1 MEQLLF
7 KNYNGARLALN
18 ITYWT
23 ADGGR
28 ETLGGLSSGGRPA
41 ALRAILDK
49 YIRAGFMVQA
59 DGWKEFCADMDQAA
73 ARDGKGSQAAEK
85 AAILKGYTPDGDA
98 DPGYIFIKKSKMKE
112 AEKMKEAGK
121 MTYKKVNY
129 SIVIMET
136 ATGIF
141 HAEPVTGYTRD
152 DLPGLAIRKHTGGT
166 WAAAPWTVDN
176 IEYGCSVVGDGS
188 ATRDAAADV
197 VKKYG
202 YIEKI
207 NRLLSNPARV
217 ADLMKRKKAAEM
229 NCRVD
234 EVPADPE
241 PEKEPEPAAEVQP
254 DEVPEKAP
262 EVKAEPAA
270 EKAPAP
276 VVTDAEKVR
285 AGWNNIIT
293 WLHMDKHNGPAVL
306 AAAMSAE
313 KVTAEEVLEYLQRGT
328 LPPVH
333 TFDAWKDQGRT
344 VRRGEKAAFSTY
356 VWKYTRDGKKDADP
370 EKEPA
375 DPEKAGPDFI
385 RKKAYFFRIEQT
397 EPAAAVADLE
407 TIPDG
412 CKLET
417 VNGCRWI
424 SGDTR
429 KHKET
434 LKAAGYRWS
443 SKRGA
448 WYRFR

>member
-1 MEQLLF
+1 MDQILF

-18 ITYWT
+18 IAYWT

-28 ETLGGLSSGGRPA
+28 DKVGGSPA

-49 YIRAGFMVQA
+49 YIKAGFMVHG
-59 DGWKEFCADMDQAA
+59 DGWKEFTAVMDQAA

-85 AAILKGYTPDGDA
+85 AAILAGYIPDGDA
-98 DPGYIFIKKSKMKE
+98 EPGYIFIKKSKMKE

-121 MTYKKVNY
+121 VTYKKVNY
-129 SIVIMET
+129 MVVMMET
-136 ATGIF
+136 ATGKF

-152 DLPGLAIRKHTGGT
+152 DIPGLAIRKHTGGT

-176 IEYGCSVVGDGS
+176 IEYGCSVVGTGS
-188 ATRDAAADV
+188 ATRDAAAAAV
-197 VKKYG
+197 LEVS
-202 YIEKI
+202 EKI
-207 NRLLSNPARV
+207 NRVLADPARV

-241 PEKEPEPAAEVQP
+241 PEKEPEPAAEVK
-254 DEVPEKAP
+254 VP
-262 EVKAEPAA
+262 EVKAAPVP
-270 EKAPAP
+270 EKIPAP

-285 AGWNNIIT
+285 AAWDNIIT

-313 KVTAEEVLEYLQRGT
+313 KVTADEVLNYLQRGT

-344 VRRGEKAAFSTY
+344 VRKGEKAAFAAY
-356 VWKYTRDGKKDADP
+356 IWKYTRDGKKDADAETETDAETIP
-370 EKEPA
+370 
-375 DPEKAGPDFI
+375 AGPDFI

-397 EPAAAVADLE
+397 ETAAPVAGLE
-407 TIPDG
+407 TVPDG

-443 SKRGA
+443 NKRGA
-448 WYRFR
+448 WYRLR